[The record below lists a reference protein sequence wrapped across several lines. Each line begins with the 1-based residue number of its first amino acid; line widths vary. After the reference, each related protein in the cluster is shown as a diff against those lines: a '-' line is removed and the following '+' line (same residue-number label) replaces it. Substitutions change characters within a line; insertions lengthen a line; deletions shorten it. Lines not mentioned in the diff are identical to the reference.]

1 MGNHCG
7 RLMRQAGRSERR
19 RGLLA
24 TCKTV
29 WEEVGL
35 IRYRQ
40 VRDERSKI
48 IKRRKRE
55 SEIKLVRTGS
65 KDPRTVFSYKVSD
78 RNNHDRIGP
87 LRKDGV
93 VAEKNEDM
101 VELLNEQFSSV
112 FTKENLGS
120 LISSIV

>member
-1 MGNHCG
+1 M
-7 RLMRQAGRSERR
+7 
-19 RGLLA
+19 
-24 TCKTV
+24 
-29 WEEVGL
+29 

-93 VAEKNEDM
+93 VAEKSEDM
-101 VELLNEQFSSV
+101 VLVIIRSV
-112 FTKENLGS
+112 IYIIMIGLDHLGRMGQ
-120 LISSIV
+120 

>member
-1 MGNHCG
+1 M
-7 RLMRQAGRSERR
+7 
-19 RGLLA
+19 
-24 TCKTV
+24 
-29 WEEVGL
+29 

-101 VELLNEQFSSV
+101 VELFSEQFSSV
-112 FTKENLGS
+112 FSNDYLGS
-120 LISSIV
+120 LVSCSMIGSSEVLGNIDIELGIIRVYFRIKCQENY